1 MTQLSYSQIIRL
13 TLEAIFQ
20 VFVVCVFGYIAARA
34 KILTPQA
41 QKHIANLNV
50 FLFTPCLIF
59 SKLASSLSLQ
69 KMVEVAIIPVL
80 FVLMTVVSFSCAAFM
95 GWLLGLNK
103 SQSNFVKAMAVFGNS
118 NSLPVSLTM
127 ALSYTLPNLSWDQ
140 IPNDDPDQV
149 ASRGILYLL
158 IFQQLGQIVRWSWGY
173 NTLLRH
179 DHVTEESH
187 VMEEESHVIE
197 EGRGGYSDGVEAG
210 LEEELIESRDIR
222 ESESRD
228 IPESESRDLNSA
240 SRDHE
245 SEHSPLLIKSNGIL
259 LNSDEEGGSSST
271 YGSHVTHSN
280 SDNSDEHVTNE
291 FLHVTESGHVTS
303 SGHTTACHSTNTS
316 SIDLHS
322 YQSSPAVEEIARHPR
337 KQKKHKS
344 RHVRGHRGHVSHVRG
359 RKRPHVIIRCLR
371 SVLNFMNPPL
381 WAMLIAIIVASVP
394 LLKYEFFES
403 HDIIQA
409 TITKAIQQLGS
420 VAIPLILVVLG
431 SNLSPDSG
439 APPACKNYKKMVFGA
454 IMARMILPA
463 FILLPLIALG
473 VKYSEVSILDDP
485 IFLLVSFILTIA
497 PPAIQLSQIC
507 QLNGFYE
514 KEMAGV
520 LFWGYV
526 VLTLPSTLAIV
537 VGSLEVLDW
546 AGKLVS

>member
-1 MTQLSYSQIIRL
+1 MTSLSYAQIIRL

-20 VFVVCVFGYIAARA
+20 VFVVCVFGYIAARC

-69 KMVEVAIIPVL
+69 KMVEVAIIPLL
-80 FVLMTVVSFSCAAFM
+80 FVLMTVVSLSCGKLM

-103 SQSNFVKAMAVFGNS
+103 SQANFVKAMAVFGNS

-140 IPNDDPDQV
+140 IPNDNPDQV

-173 NTLLRH
+173 NTLLRF
-179 DHVTEESH
+179 DEEDVTEEGEH
-187 VMEEESHVIE
+187 EHLVIAETDEAHVIE
-197 EGRGGYSDGVEAG
+197 YADGH
-210 LEEELIESRDIR
+210 EEEVIEAVT
-222 ESESRD
+222 ESLANTNG
-228 IPESESRDLNSA
+228 SEQA
-240 SRDHE
+240 
-245 SEHSPLLIKSNGIL
+245 PLLIKPSSTSGIL

-271 YGSHVTHSN
+271 YGSHVTHSHSH
-280 SDNSDEHVTNE
+280 SDNSDEPHH
-291 FLHVTESGHVTS
+291 LAG
-303 SGHTTACHSTNTS
+303 SGHTTACHSADHSTNNS

-322 YQSSPAVEEIARHPR
+322 YQSSPAVEEIARKPR
-337 KQKKHKS
+337 RAKSHKKKHGHKH
-344 RHVRGHRGHVSHVRG
+344 RHSKR
-359 RKRPHVIIRCLR
+359 RPHVIIRFAKAL
-371 SVLNFMNPPL
+371 LNFMNPPL
-381 WAMLIAIIVASVP
+381 WSMLIAIIVASVP
-394 LLKYEFFES
+394 ILKYEFFES
-403 HDIIQA
+403 NDIVQA
-409 TITKAIQQLGS
+409 TITRAIQQLGS

-454 IMARMILPA
+454 IMARMIMPA
-463 FILLPLIALG
+463 FVLLPLIAWG

-526 VLTLPSTLAIV
+526 VLTLPTTLFIV
-537 VGSLEVLDW
+537 VSSLEVLDW
-546 AGKLVS
+546 AGKLVSL

>member
-1 MTQLSYSQIIRL
+1 MTALSYSQIIRL

-20 VFVVCVFGYIAARA
+20 VFVVCVFGYIAARCR
-34 KILTPQA
+34 ILTPQA

-69 KMVEVAIIPVL
+69 KMIEVAIIPLL
-80 FVLMTVVSFSCAAFM
+80 FVLMTVVSLSCANLM
-95 GWLLGLNK
+95 GWMLKLNK
-103 SQSNFVKAMAVFGNS
+103 NQANFVKAMAVFGNS

-140 IPNDDPDQV
+140 IPNDNPDQV

-173 NTLLRH
+173 NTLLRYA
-179 DHVTEESH
+179 DEEEDETNVVAVVEEDEEIVIESH
-187 VMEEESHVIE
+187 
-197 EGRGGYSDGVEAG
+197 DT
-210 LEEELIESRDIR
+210 
-222 ESESRD
+222 SEQ
-228 IPESESRDLNSA
+228 
-240 SRDHE
+240 
-245 SEHSPLLIKSNGIL
+245 SPLLIKDTREETGIL
-259 LNSDEEGGSSST
+259 LNSDEEVSGGTAST

-280 SDNSDEHVTNE
+280 DGSDSDHVSGDNTCSDNHHVT
-291 FLHVTESGHVTS
+291 G
-303 SGHTTACHSTNTS
+303 SGHTTACHSADTSTNNST
-316 SIDLHS
+316 IDLHS
-322 YQSSPAVEEIARHPR
+322 YQSSPAVEEIARKPR
-337 KQKKHKS
+337 RKNHKKKHGHKH
-344 RHVRGHRGHVSHVRG
+344 RHRR
-359 RKRPHVIIRCLR
+359 RPHVVIRVAKA
-371 SVLNFMNPPL
+371 VLNFMNPPL
-381 WAMLIAIIVASVP
+381 WAMLVAIIVASVP
-394 LLKYEFFES
+394 ILKYEFFES
-403 HDIIQA
+403 NDIIQA

-463 FILLPLIALG
+463 FVLLPLIAWG

-526 VLTLPSTLAIV
+526 VLTLPTTLFIV
-537 VGSLEVLDW
+537 VSSLEVLDW

>member
-1 MTQLSYSQIIRL
+1 MYKNQTPPLALPMTTLSYSQIIRL

-69 KMVEVAIIPVL
+69 KMLEVAIIPLL
-80 FVLMTVVSFSCAAFM
+80 FVLMTLVSLACANLM
-95 GWLLGLNK
+95 GWVLKLNK
-103 SQSNFVKAMAVFGNS
+103 NQSNFVKAMAVFGNS

-140 IPNDDPDQV
+140 IPNDNPDQV

-173 NTLLRH
+173 NTLLRYA
-179 DHVTEESH
+179 DEE
-187 VMEEESHVIE
+187 VVVEEDE
-197 EGRGGYSDGVEAG
+197 EITVGVEV
-210 LEEELIESRDIR
+210 
-222 ESESRD
+222 
-228 IPESESRDLNSA
+228 
-240 SRDHE
+240 HE
-245 SEHSPLLIKSNGIL
+245 QSPLLIKDAQQGIL
-259 LNSDEEGGSSST
+259 LNSDEEGGSGDTGGTAST
-271 YGSHVTHSN
+271 YGSHVTHSSES
-280 SDNSDEHVTNE
+280 SDHDNEHV
-291 FLHVTESGHVTS
+291 VG
-303 SGHTTACHSTNTS
+303 SGHTTACHSADHSTNS
-316 SIDLHS
+316 SQIDLHS
-322 YQSSPAVEEIARHPR
+322 YQSSPAVEEIARKPR
-337 KQKKHKS
+337 RKSHKKKHGHKH
-344 RHVRGHRGHVSHVRG
+344 RHKRRPNVVVRVA
-359 RKRPHVIIRCLR
+359 KA
-371 SVLNFMNPPL
+371 VLNFMNPPL
-381 WAMLIAIIVASVP
+381 WAMLVAIVVASVP
-394 LLKYEFFES
+394 ILKYEFFES
-403 HDIIQA
+403 NDIVQA

-463 FILLPLIALG
+463 FVLLPLIAWG

-526 VLTLPSTLAIV
+526 VLTLPTTLFIV
-537 VGSLEVLDW
+537 VSSLEVLDW

>member
-1 MTQLSYSQIIRL
+1 MTALSYSQIIRL

-20 VFVVCVFGYIAARA
+20 VFVVCVFGYIAARC

-69 KMVEVAIIPVL
+69 KMLEVAIIPLL
-80 FVLMTVVSFSCAAFM
+80 FVLMTVVSLSCANLM
-95 GWLLGLNK
+95 GWVLKLNK

-140 IPNDDPDQV
+140 IPNDNPDQV

-173 NTLLRH
+173 NTLLRYA
-179 DHVTEESH
+179 DEEDE
-187 VMEEESHVIE
+187 VVVDEEVVIE
-197 EGRGGYSDGVEAG
+197 SAEID
-210 LEEELIESRDIR
+210 SRD
-222 ESESRD
+222 SER
-228 IPESESRDLNSA
+228 A
-240 SRDHE
+240 
-245 SEHSPLLIKSNGIL
+245 PLLIKDTASETGIL
-259 LNSDEEGGSSST
+259 LNSDEEVSGGTAST
-271 YGSHVTHSN
+271 YGSHVTHNGSSN
-280 SDNSDEHVTNE
+280 TNSDEDHHH
-291 FLHVTESGHVTS
+291 LSG
-303 SGHTTACHSTNTS
+303 SGHTTACHSADASANNS

-322 YQSSPAVEEIARHPR
+322 YQSSPAVEEIARKPR
-337 KQKKHKS
+337 RKSHKKKHGHK
-344 RHVRGHRGHVSHVRG
+344 HRGGRRRPNVVVRVA
-359 RKRPHVIIRCLR
+359 KA
-371 SVLNFMNPPL
+371 VLNFMNPPL
-381 WAMLIAIIVASVP
+381 WAMLVAIIVASVP
-394 LLKYEFFES
+394 ILKYEFFES
-403 HDIIQA
+403 NDIVQA
-409 TITKAIQQLGS
+409 TVTKAIQQLGS
-420 VAIPLILVVLG
+420 VAVPLILVVLG

-463 FILLPLIALG
+463 FILLPVIAMG

-526 VLTLPSTLAIV
+526 VLTLPTTLFIV
-537 VGSLEVLDW
+537 VSSLEVLDW

>member
-1 MTQLSYSQIIRL
+1 ML
-13 TLEAIFQ
+13 
-20 VFVVCVFGYIAARA
+20 
-34 KILTPQA
+34 
-41 QKHIANLNV
+41 
-50 FLFTPCLIF
+50 
-59 SKLASSLSLQ
+59 
-69 KMVEVAIIPVL
+69 EVAIIPVL
-80 FVLMTVVSFSCAAFM
+80 FVLMTAVSLSCANLM
-95 GWLLGLNK
+95 GWVLKLNK

-140 IPNDDPDQV
+140 IPNDNADQV

-173 NTLLRH
+173 NTLLRFAEE
-179 DHVTEESH
+179 DTETE
-187 VMEEESHVIE
+187 VIVDAE
-197 EGRGGYSDGVEAG
+197 VLVGDNV
-210 LEEELIESRDIR
+210 
-222 ESESRD
+222 
-228 IPESESRDLNSA
+228 
-240 SRDHE
+240 HE
-245 SEHSPLLIKSNGIL
+245 QSPLLIKDTNQQGIL
-259 LNSDEEGGSSST
+259 LNSDEEVEGGSAST
-271 YGSHVTHSN
+271 YGSHVEHTSSSN
-280 SDNSDEHVTNE
+280 SDTEH
-291 FLHVTESGHVTS
+291 HVIG
-303 SGHTTACHSTNTS
+303 SGHTTAVHSSNNS
-316 SIDLHS
+316 SIDLAT
-322 YQSSPAVEEIARHPR
+322 YQSSPAVEGLARKPR
-337 KQKKHKS
+337 RKSHRKKH
-344 RHVRGHRGHVSHVRG
+344 GHKH
-359 RKRPHVIIRCLR
+359 RKRPNVVIRVAK
-371 SVLNFMNPPL
+371 SVLRFMNPPL
-381 WAMLIAIIVASVP
+381 WSMLVAIIVASVP
-394 LLKYEFFES
+394 ILKYEFFES
-403 HDIIQA
+403 NDIIQA

-463 FILLPLIALG
+463 FILLPLIAWG

-526 VLTLPSTLAIV
+526 VLTLPTTLFIV
-537 VGSLEVLDW
+537 VSSLEVLDW